1 MLIAYD
7 LVEFVLAIIKI
18 CACVGFI
25 ILGII
30 INVGG
35 VPTDNRGY
43 IGAEYWHNP
52 GAFRNAFPGFCSVF
66 VTAGSCQSFK
76 IITFL

>member
-1 MLIAYD
+1 M
-7 LVEFVLAIIKI
+7 
-18 CACVGFI
+18 

-43 IGAEYWHNP
+43 IGNRYLYVLLTCTE
-52 GAFRNAFPGFCSVF
+52 
-66 VTAGSCQSFK
+66 SF
-76 IITFL
+76 TFTELSADFLQ